1 MTMDRIAV
9 LGAGAWGTALAHIAA
24 ENGKRVTLW
33 AREPEVAADINEKR
47 RNTLFLP
54 DVELNGNIAA
64 TNDQAAALADAQT
77 VLLVIPAQHLRASCQ
92 ALRSVWKQGLPAVV
106 CAKGIEEKTGSLL
119 SEILA
124 HELPQAQIAVLSG
137 PTFAEEAAQGK
148 PTALTLACADETLG
162 KELVETL
169 GTKTFRPYYSADVI
183 GVQIGGA
190 VKNVMAIAAGIVAGR
205 RLGDNARAALI
216 TRGLAEIARF
226 AVALG
231 GQAQTFMGLSGLG
244 DLVLTANSTQSRNFT
259 VGLEL
264 GKGRSLPDILGEK
277 RTVAEGVFTA
287 RAVLERAAA
296 AGVEMPICEGLSRI
310 MNGQS
315 SVDDIVASLFTR
327 PFKSEN

>member
-1 MTMDRIAV
+1 MDRIAV

-24 ENGKRVTLW
+24 GNGKRVTLW

-47 RNTLFLP
+47 RNALFLP

-64 TNDQAAALADAQT
+64 TNDQAAALADAQA
-77 VLLVIPAQHLRASCQ
+77 VLLVIPAQHLRASCPT
-92 ALRSVWKQGLPAVV
+92 LRSVWKQGLPAVV

-124 HELPQAQIAVLSG
+124 QELPQARIAVLSG

-148 PTALTLACADETLG
+148 PTARTLACADETLG

-231 GQAQTFMGLSGLG
+231 GQAQTFMGLSGMG

>member
-1 MTMDRIAV
+1 M
-9 LGAGAWGTALAHIAA
+9 AHIAA

-33 AREPEVAADINEKR
+33 AREPEVVADINEKR

-54 DVELNGNIAA
+54 DVELNGSIAA
-64 TNDQAAALADAQT
+64 TNDQAAALADAQA

-92 ALRSVWKQGLPAVV
+92 TLRSVWKQGLPAVL

-124 HELPQAQIAVLSG
+124 QELPQARVAVLSG
-137 PTFAEEAAQGK
+137 PTFAEEAALGK

-162 KELVETL
+162 KELVKTL
-169 GTKTFRPYYSADVI
+169 GTKTFRPYYSADVT

-190 VKNVMAIAAGIVAGR
+190 VKNVMAI
-205 RLGDNARAALI
+205 AALI

-264 GKGRSLPDILGEK
+264 GKGRSLSDILGEK